1 MNFSSKPDPKKLDDV
16 LRRGTL
22 GTILQKARLLETF
35 NMALTRHLPSSIS
48 GHCQTMNFNN
58 SILVIG
64 VDDASWLTRLRFEEQ
79 SLLDNLQADPN
90 VPNLLGIDYKIYY

>member
-1 MNFSSKPDPKKLDDV
+1 MNFSSRPDPKKLNEV
-16 LRRGTL
+16 LQRGSL
-22 GTILQKARLLETF
+22 GNILQKAKLLETF
-35 NMALTRHLPSSIS
+35 NMALTRHLPSNIAT
-48 GHCQTMNFNN
+48 HCQIMNFNN

-79 SLLDNLQADPN
+79 TLLDNLQADPK